1 MAKVIDISEKLTFG
15 ENPRIVING
24 EELEVRADAATVLKM
39 MGIISGDQ
47 PTVQEVLQ
55 CMDLLLSKED
65 RKKLD
70 SMKLSFKDFMTV
82 IYAAM
87 DLAAGLTEEDAQGEE
102 ESRTMT

>member
-1 MAKVIDISEKLTFG
+1 MAKVIDITEKLTFG
-15 ENPRIVING
+15 ENPRLIIKG

-39 MGIISGDQ
+39 MGIIKGDQ
-47 PTVQEVLQ
+47 PTVSEVLQ
-55 CMDLLLSKED
+55 CMDLLLSKKD

-70 SMKLSFKDFMTV
+70 DLQLSFQDYMTV

-87 DLAAGLTEEDAQGEE
+87 DLVTGVEEDTQGEE

>member
-1 MAKVIDISEKLTFG
+1 MAKVIDITEKLTFG
-15 ENPRIVING
+15 ENPKLIIKG

-39 MGIISGDQ
+39 MGIIKGDQ
-47 PTVQEVLQ
+47 PTVGEVLQ
-55 CMDLLLSKED
+55 CMDLLLSKKD

-70 SMKLSFKDFMTV
+70 DLQLSFQDYMTV

-87 DLAAGLTEEDAQGEE
+87 DLVTGVEEDAQGEE